1 MSHTEG
7 LKIANGGLAT
17 KSVQPFEFMH
27 GDKRYSIVDT
37 PGFNDTDRSDNDVL
51 KDLAD
56 WLLESMQ
63 RGKKISG
70 IIYLH
75 RISDTKME
83 GSAVRNLRMFRKLC
97 GKDFMKN
104 VVLGTTFWDKVGE
117 EQGAD
122 REKELLETD
131 DFFKEMK
138 SQGCHVVRI
147 SGERNEDLAL
157 LDRFAGQPPMVMQIQ
172 RELFGGKMLEE
183 TAAASAVNQELAEIQ
198 RQNLVMLRDVEHQV
212 KDKMHRSALE
222 KVLGMHIQR
231 KAFEETMEELGS
243 KQDEVR
249 KEIEKQERKDEARM
263 EFLKAEKLKQERGFQ
278 IQITE
283 LNEQL
288 QALKAKLP

>member
-1 MSHTEG
+1 
-7 LKIANGGLAT
+7 
-17 KSVQPFEFMH
+17 
-27 GDKRYSIVDT
+27 
-37 PGFNDTDRSDNDVL
+37 
-51 KDLAD
+51 
-56 WLLESMQ
+56 MQ

-83 GSAVRNLRMFRKLC
+83 GSALRNLRMFRKLC
-97 GKDFMKN
+97 GEGFMKS

-147 SGERNEDLAL
+147 SGERDDDLAL
-157 LDRFAGQPPMVMQIQ
+157 LARFAGQPPIVMQIQ
-172 RELFGGKMLEE
+172 QELFGGKTLAE
-183 TAAASAVNQELAEIQ
+183 TAAASAVSHELAEIQ
-198 RQNLVMLRDVEHQV
+198 RQNLEMQGDFEHLA

-222 KVLGMHIQR
+222 KILGMHIQR

-243 KQDEVR
+243 EQDDVR
-249 KEIEKQERKDEARM
+249 KEMEEQERNDDKRM
-263 EFLKAEKLKQERGFQ
+263 EVLKAEKLKQERGFQ

-288 QALKAKLP
+288 QALKTKLP

>member
-1 MSHTEG
+1 ME
-7 LKIANGGLAT
+7 
-17 KSVQPFEFMH
+17 
-27 GDKRYSIVDT
+27 
-37 PGFNDTDRSDNDVL
+37 
-51 KDLAD
+51 
-56 WLLESMQ
+56 

-75 RISDTKME
+75 RISDIKME
-83 GSAVRNLRMFRKLC
+83 GSALRNLRMFRKLC
-97 GKDFMKN
+97 GKDFMKC

-147 SGERNEDLAL
+147 SGERDDDLAL
-157 LDRFAGQPPMVMQIQ
+157 LARFAGQPPMVMQIQ
-172 RELFGGKMLEE
+172 QELFGGKTLAE
-183 TAAASAVNQELAEIQ
+183 TAAASAVSHELAEIQ
-198 RQNLVMLRDVEHQV
+198 RQNLKMLGDVEHQA

-222 KVLGMHIQR
+222 KVLGMHIQK
-231 KAFEETMEELGS
+231 KAFEETMEELGI
-243 KQDEVR
+243 KQDDVR
-249 KEIEKQERKDEARM
+249 KEMEEQERNDDKRM
-263 EFLKAEKLKQERGFQ
+263 EVLKAEKLKQERGFQ

-288 QALKAKLP
+288 QALKTKLP